1 MQRNYVK
8 NGEGLKELG
17 RTPAVQ
23 ILGEP
28 CLLRGCGGVSRDII
42 RVGCH
47 FGFGH
52 FDLAVTTN
60 HRRCFV
66 MLEVLL
72 NKQDAADRLK
82 VSQRTI
88 DRLRASELLKWVPV
102 GRQVRFREADLASFI
117 LKQAQGA

>member
-1 MQRNYVK
+1 
-8 NGEGLKELG
+8 
-17 RTPAVQ
+17 
-23 ILGEP
+23 
-28 CLLRGCGGVSRDII
+28 
-42 RVGCH
+42 
-47 FGFGH
+47 
-52 FDLAVTTN
+52 
-60 HRRCFV
+60 